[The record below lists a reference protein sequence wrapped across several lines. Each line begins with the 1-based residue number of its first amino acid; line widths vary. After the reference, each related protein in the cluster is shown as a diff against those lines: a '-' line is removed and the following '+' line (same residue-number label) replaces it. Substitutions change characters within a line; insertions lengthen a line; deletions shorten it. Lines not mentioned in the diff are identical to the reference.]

1 MAEYGNDAIVVF
13 QPTKLNNKFEEPTS
27 AYKGKAASISIR
39 NFIVGAIRGKVGVMT
54 PDLRPF
60 FLQERPLLVV
70 YYDLDLVV
78 CTRSVDK
85 AFLLPPHCQTFFF
98 PFLLISF

>member
-1 MAEYGNDAIVVF
+1 
-13 QPTKLNNKFEEPTS
+13 
-27 AYKGKAASISIR
+27 
-39 NFIVGAIRGKVGVMT
+39 MT